1 MNKVTIN
8 TKENKS
14 EETLLTAE
22 IWELVQVLTIWGIK
36 GIAQTVRNLAVLGRG
51 QAWALQS
58 RSPGPVSS
66 HMSLNC
72 KHRNTPLHFYSAL
85 ELTMFSLIYIP

>member
-36 GIAQTVRNLAVLGRG
+36 EYDKL
-51 QAWALQS
+51 
-58 RSPGPVSS
+58 
-66 HMSLNC
+66 
-72 KHRNTPLHFYSAL
+72 
-85 ELTMFSLIYIP
+85 